1 MKHDTEGAAQES
13 SWLIESS
20 FQLLNHKP
28 IHIERILLL
37 KQIEGF

>member
-20 FQLLNHKP
+20 FQLLDKP
-28 IHIERILLL
+28 IHIHRILLL